1 MSTYKIFIDE
11 SCHLQNDFSKSIM
24 CIGYTKLLSDNYNKH
39 KEAIHSIK
47 LKHKTPMEL
56 KWEKVS
62 KSRLDMYYELIEYFF
77 NSDIDFRCILVKYKE
92 NLDHEQFNQG
102 SHDNFYYKLI
112 YFLLFNTYF
121 NPANG
126 NQYQVY
132 LDIKDTRGKEKIEK
146 IEQVFENYYRGDT
159 PFNYFQHIRSEETPL
174 MQLTDFLIGAVS
186 YKARY
191 LKDEIKQP
199 SETKLKIIE
208 KIEELSGYKLEES
221 SEPWDTKFNIFDH
234 QPKKRT

>member
-1 MSTYKIFIDE
+1 
-11 SCHLQNDFSKSIM
+11 M
-24 CIGYTKLLSDNYNKH
+24 CIGYTKLLSDNYQQH
-39 KEAIHSIK
+39 KEAIHRLK

-56 KWEKVS
+56 KWEKIS
-62 KSRLDMYYELIEYFF
+62 KSRLNLYYELIEYFF
-77 NSDIDFRCILVKYKE
+77 NSDIEFRCLLVKYKE

-112 YFLLFNTYF
+112 YFLLFNPFF

-126 NQYQVY
+126 NEYQVY

-146 IEQVFENYYRGDT
+146 IEQVFGNYYKGES
-159 PFNYFQHIRSEETPL
+159 PFKYFQHIRSEETPL
-174 MQLTDFLIGAVS
+174 LQLTDFFIGAVS
-186 YKARY
+186 YKARL

-199 SETKLKIIE
+199 SNTKLKIIE
-208 KIEELSGYKLEES
+208 KIEELSGYELEES

-234 QPKKRT
+234 QPKKRI